1 MGERETVKSDER
13 ERDSKKRWGKEKE
26 SVKSDGG
33 GERKKGWRERER
45 GIREEK
51 ERWLEKRVAFFSKYS
66 L

>member
-33 GERKKGWRERER
+33 GKKKEMERKRKRDTGRKGEVAREARS
-45 GIREEK
+45 
-51 ERWLEKRVAFFSKYS
+51 FFSKYS